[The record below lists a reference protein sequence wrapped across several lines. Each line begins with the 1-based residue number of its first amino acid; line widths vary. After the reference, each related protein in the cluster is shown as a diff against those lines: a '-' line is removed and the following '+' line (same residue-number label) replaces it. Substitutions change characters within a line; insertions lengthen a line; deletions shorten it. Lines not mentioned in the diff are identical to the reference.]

1 MTNYASGTKLSDL
14 SLAGDSPPAAAS
26 SSPTATI
33 ATAAPPPPPPTP
45 VVRDASSRSNDE
57 YLAQAIAEYEAGTI
71 DQPLWLRA
79 LDLSGNSPEAA
90 KPAYLRAR
98 AAALWVAKRNQ
109 QAAERPARRRRE
121 STKEQPPRAERRRRR
136 SRSKLL
142 TLAVGALGFVAMV
155 GGGLMILLSSNDA
168 PRTIALDTKSPSS
181 QLRGAAKSAA
191 AKASESERVSASG
204 DDFSKKVADLKAANN
219 WNVLVLYAVEWTRKA
234 PANANAWNELSM
246 GYAKLRQFNDA
257 LEAAAKATQLAPQN
271 PQAWQNLGE
280 INMAL
285 QQPDRALLAYQQAV
299 LLNER
304 DVSSLVQVGLLNA
317 QLDHWSEAKVAFAHV
332 LEMNPLDVDALCG
345 AGSIAQKEGRSK
357 DADAITRQLKAADL
371 RCRDTTVV
379 VPVAVAAAPLAAPAG
394 KNTPAGKNKPAPP
407 AKR

>member
-1 MTNYASGTKLSDL
+1 MTNYASGAKFSDL
-14 SLAGDSPPAAAS
+14 SLAGDSPPAGATPT
-26 SSPTATI
+26 PTAPT
-33 ATAAPPPPPPTP
+33 TAAVPPPPAP
-45 VVRDASSRSNDE
+45 VVRDAKSRSNDE

-79 LDLSGNSPEAA
+79 LDLSGSNPEAA

-109 QAAERPARRRRE
+109 QAAERPTRRRRE
-121 STKEQPPRAERRRRR
+121 STKEQPPPRAERRRRR
-136 SRSKLL
+136 SRSKRL

-155 GGGLMILLSSNDA
+155 GGGLMIMLSSNDA
-168 PRTIALDTKSPSS
+168 PRTIALDTKSPS
-181 QLRGAAKSAA
+181 QLRATSRAA
-191 AKASESERVSASG
+191 ASKASESERVSASG
-204 DDFSKKVADLKAANN
+204 DDFSKKVSDLKAANN

-234 PANANAWNELSM
+234 PANADAWNELAM

-257 LEAAAKATQLAPQN
+257 LEAATKATQLAPQN

-280 INMAL
+280 INLAL
-285 QQPDRALLAYQQAV
+285 QQPDRALVAYQQAV

-304 DVSSLVQVGLLNA
+304 DVTSLVQVGLLNA
-317 QLDHWSEAKVAFAHV
+317 QLDHFAEAKVAFAHV

-345 AGSIAQKEGRSK
+345 ASSIAQKEGRSK
-357 DADAITRQLKAADL
+357 DADAIARQLKAADL

-379 VPVAVAAAPLAAPAG
+379 VPVAAAASPLAAPAA
-394 KNTPAGKNKPAPP
+394 KNAPAPKNKPPLP